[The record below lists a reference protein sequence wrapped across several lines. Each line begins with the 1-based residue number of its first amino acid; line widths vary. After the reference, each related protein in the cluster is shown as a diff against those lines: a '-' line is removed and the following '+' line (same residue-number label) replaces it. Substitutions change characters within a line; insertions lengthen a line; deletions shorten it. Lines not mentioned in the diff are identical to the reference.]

1 MSKHSFPQ
9 RMTIDMKE
17 ELSRPCSVEEVK
29 AALFQMGPTKASG
42 PDGMN
47 ALFYQMFWHII
58 GNDVSFA
65 VLDFLNF

>member
-29 AALFQMGPTKASG
+29 ATLFQMGPTKASG
-42 PDGMN
+42 PDGIN
-47 ALFYQMFWHII
+47 TLFYQKFWHII